1 MSNQAAWIP
10 EAKGQL
16 QVKEAPMPKAG
27 KGEVVIKNHAVAV
40 NPVDWKIQDYG
51 IFLQRYPNICGNDIA
66 GEVYEVGEGVT
77 HVKKGDRVLAH
88 ALGLITNDPAHGGF
102 QLYTSC
108 NALVVSKIPLSMSFA
123 SASVLPLAISTA
135 AACLFKK
142 ETLALPMP
150 SSNPSST
157 GKSVLVWGGASSV
170 GATAIQVAAASGVKV
185 VSVASK
191 HNLEKLKEL
200 GAAAAFDYKDPN
212 VAQDIIAALEG
223 TEFAGVCDAI
233 GSPEAV
239 AGWAPVSEKLGGRY
253 GSVLPVEQG
262 LPKGIEGTNIFAPTV
277 ALSDKY
283 VGDVVWGQWVR
294 EALEKGTLKA
304 VPEPLVV
311 GKGLDAV
318 AEGYKKQKE
327 GVSFRKVVIE
337 FRSYL
342 LDPDIAHLYAAKD
355 EDLANSVCWLP
366 VLGH

>member
-1 MSNQAAWIP
+1 MSNKAAWIP

-51 IFLQRYPNICGNDIA
+51 IFLQKYPNVCGTDVA
-66 GEVYEVGEGVT
+66 GEVHEVGEGVT
-77 HVKKGDRVLAH
+77 HVTKGDRVLGH
-88 ALGLITNDPAHGGF
+88 AFSLVTNDPAHGGF
-102 QLYTSC
+102 QLYTAC
-108 NALVVSKIPLSMSFA
+108 NALVVSKIPSHMTFA
-123 SASVLPLAISTA
+123 EASVLPLAVSTA

-142 ETLALPMP
+142 ETLALPLP

-157 GKSVLVWGGASSV
+157 GKSVLVWGGSSSV
-170 GATAIQVAAASGVKV
+170 GATAIQLAAGAGVKV

-191 HNLEKLKEL
+191 HNLEKLKGL
-200 GAAAAFDYKDPN
+200 GATAAFDYKDPK
-212 VAQDIIAALEG
+212 VAHDIIAALEG

-233 GSPEAV
+233 GTPDA
-239 AGWAPVSEKLGGRY
+239 AAAWAPVYEKLGGRY
-253 GSVLPVEQG
+253 GSVLPDAEG
-262 LPKGIEGTNIFAPTV
+262 LPKGIEGTSVFGPSV
-277 ALSDKY
+277 ALADKY
-283 VGDVVWGQWVR
+283 VGDVVWARWVP
-294 EALEKGTLKA
+294 EALERGTLKA

-337 FRSYL
+337 L
-342 LDPDIAHLYAAKD
+342 
-355 EDLANSVCWLP
+355 
-366 VLGH
+366 